1 MTGRMTLHRYLT
13 PLLKGDRTTCRSIAR
28 DVAQAS
34 GDPREVYRELIW
46 PAMESVEKLYRD
58 HRINAA
64 VEHMA
69 TRINRMIADQMQ
81 AHLSYEER
89 NGKRILI
96 TCADAEPEE
105 LGAQMCADLFEARG
119 WDVYFIGGGVPHDEV
134 RSVCGQLCPD
144 ILMIYG
150 THPSGVP
157 GVRQLIDSIRE
168 IGINP
173 TMNVMVSGGVYNRA
187 EGLWEEVN
195 ADLHAADVREAIEV
209 AEAAQPRTAEV
220 RVAGAPKKRRRRRR
234 TQREAV
240 AV

>member
-1 MTGRMTLHRYLT
+1 MTLHRYLA
-13 PLLKGDRTTCRSIAR
+13 PLLKGDRTTCRNIAR
-28 DVAQAS
+28 SVVEALA
-34 GDPREVYRELIW
+34 DPREIYAELIW

-69 TRINRMIADQMQ
+69 TRINRMIADQVQ
-81 AHLSYEER
+81 ACLPVQER

-96 TCADAEPEE
+96 TCADSEPEE

-134 RSVCGQLCPD
+134 RSVCGQLRPD

-187 EGLWEEVN
+187 DGLWEEVN

-209 AEAAQPRTAEV
+209 AESAPPRTAEV

-234 TQREAV
+234 TQREPV